1 MRAVGKRGEL
11 LLFVVLP
18 LLLVIAW
25 LVLIARTSAS
35 LGR

>member
-1 MRAVGKRGEL
+1 MRAAGKRREL

-25 LVLIARTSAS
+25 LVLM
-35 LGR
+35 LGRQPR